1 MDITALSSVGKP
13 AVPAPV
19 AGPGRDVSAPSAPA
33 PGARVAGDVDAGAAI
48 ALPAVDET
56 KHEDPATLK
65 KTVDELNA
73 VMKHHSNSIEF
84 SIDEESGKTIV
95 KVMDTESN
103 TVLKQY
109 PSREL
114 LAIAK
119 QIDQFQG
126 MFVKTQ
132 A

>member
-1 MDITALSSVGKP
+1 M
-13 AVPAPV
+13 
-19 AGPGRDVSAPSAPA
+19 
-33 PGARVAGDVDAGAAI
+33 

-65 KTVDELNA
+65 KTVDQLNA
-73 VMKHHSNSIEF
+73 VMKQHSNSIEF

>member
-1 MDITALSSVGKP
+1 MDITALSSVGKSS
-13 AVPAPV
+13 VPAPV
-19 AGPGRDVSAPSAPA
+19 AGPGRDVSAPASPL
-33 PGARVAGDVDAGAAI
+33 PGVRVAGDVGVDASM

-56 KHEDPATLK
+56 KHEDPDTLK
-65 KTVDELNA
+65 KTVDQLNA
-73 VMKHHSNSIEF
+73 VMKQHSNSIEF
-84 SIDEESGKTIV
+84 SIDEESGKTVV